1 MTNSVLTR
9 AIKHFFIIALILI
22 SIFIYTYIYIY
33 TSFSYTKKSKIL
45 NKLLI
50 FKN

>member
-22 SIFIYTYIYIY
+22 SIFIYTYIYIHIY
-33 TSFSYTKKSKIL
+33 VFLIYKKIK
-45 NKLLI
+45 N
-50 FKN
+50 FKQIANF